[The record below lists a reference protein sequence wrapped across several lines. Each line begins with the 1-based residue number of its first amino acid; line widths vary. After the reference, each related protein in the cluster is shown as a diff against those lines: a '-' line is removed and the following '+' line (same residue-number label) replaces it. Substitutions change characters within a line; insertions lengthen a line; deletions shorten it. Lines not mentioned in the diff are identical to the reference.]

1 MMARNKALHC
11 VEIINV
17 LLLYLSFHELKK
29 KLTGYQNLKGEKN
42 RTSVETSIA
51 AAVISYF
58 WQVDM
63 AD

>member
-1 MMARNKALHC
+1 M
-11 VEIINV
+11 

-29 KLTGYQNLKGEKN
+29 NLTEYQNLRGEKN
-42 RTSVETSIA
+42 RVSVETSIA

-58 WQVDM
+58 WQVDI